1 MKYGAGR
8 KDVIGKVPPLAAGDR
23 QKHHPKQSRQ
33 GARSIRSLV
42 VDDDS
47 TILKCVTFM
56 LSLLGFEKVDTAQR
70 EIEAMSKLAAG
81 RPYDLLVTDL
91 EMPDMNGYDLSQM
104 IKTETHD
111 TKVIIMTGRH
121 PDDCLEMMME
131 RWVDGWLFK
140 PFGLKE
146 LHAMLQRVGL

>member
-1 MKYGAGR
+1 MEYGAGR
-8 KDVIGKVPPLAAGDR
+8 KDAIGKAPPLAAGDR

-56 LSLLGFEKVDTAQR
+56 LSLLGFEKVDTAQK

-81 RPYDLLVTDL
+81 RPYEWRIQQRCAKSAIGNLYGNFIT
-91 EMPDMNGYDLSQM
+91 
-104 IKTETHD
+104 T
-111 TKVIIMTGRH
+111 VI
-121 PDDCLEMMME
+121 
-131 RWVDGWLFK
+131 
-140 PFGLKE
+140 
-146 LHAMLQRVGL
+146 

>member
-81 RPYDLLVTDL
+81 RPYDLIGYRSGNARHEWVRSVPNDQ
-91 EMPDMNGYDLSQM
+91 NGDARHQGDHHDGAPSGRLS
-104 IKTETHD
+104 
-111 TKVIIMTGRH
+111 
-121 PDDCLEMMME
+121 
-131 RWVDGWLFK
+131 
-140 PFGLKE
+140 
-146 LHAMLQRVGL
+146 